1 MAGFKTHV
9 TVSAA
14 LGAAAGFCGY
24 WYGNLDWGPIC
35 LVAGLTTLGGMLPDL
50 DSDSGVPVRELF
62 GLAGAFLAVLL
73 LHRLRRSEFS
83 QDQLIVILMG
93 TYLLVRYGLSEYF
106 KRLTVHRGMFHS
118 IPALVITGL
127 IVFLVYDHDDFRVR
141 MYLAGG
147 VMLGFLSHLAL
158 DELYAVDLRGLVP
171 RLNKAAGSA
180 LKLFGPSWSANVL
193 TYALLF
199 VLAAAAWKSSDSS
212 TERIHV
218 TPGQPRF
225 VWPWRS

>member
-9 TVSAA
+9 TVSAT

-35 LVAGLTTLGGMLPDL
+35 LAAGLTTLGGMLPDL
-50 DSDSGVPVRELF
+50 DSDSGVPIRELF

-73 LHRLRRSEFS
+73 LHRLRRSAFS
-83 QDQLIVILMG
+83 QDQLVVILMG
-93 TYLLVRYGLSEYF
+93 TYLLVRLF
-106 KRLTVHRGMFHS
+106 
-118 IPALVITGL
+118 
-127 IVFLVYDHDDFRVR
+127 
-141 MYLAGG
+141 LAGG

-199 VLAAAAWKSSDSS
+199 ILA
-212 TERIHV
+212 
-218 TPGQPRF
+218 G
-225 VWPWRS
+225 